1 MGFESIKSK
10 GGFIAI
16 QLSESG
22 KEASILGQRG
32 KLRNM
37 LSGFIL
43 LDDHLYTS
51 TYREGEWLCLN
62 ALTGET
68 VHSWKGGYGTIS
80 YADNRFYIMSNMGTA
95 VLCEGSMDGFKT
107 MSLCK
112 LDIHPYYPFMLLWS
126 TPVIKNKRLYIRHKG
141 SLFSYDIA
149 AEIIE

>member
-51 TYREGEWLCLN
+51 TYRESEWLCLN

-80 YADNRFYIMSNMGTA
+80 YADNRFYILFRIRNFSFRRHCIASNSDKSSIGQN
-95 VLCEGSMDGFKT
+95 SMNVFLEK
-107 MSLCK
+107 
-112 LDIHPYYPFMLLWS
+112 P
-126 TPVIKNKRLYIRHKG
+126 
-141 SLFSYDIA
+141 
-149 AEIIE
+149 